1 MVLELF
7 ALLWRMSNYFAVC
20 ARGVEPVLEHE
31 LRSLGISQTKSLFSG
46 VAFEGEIDD
55 LYRTNMAL
63 RTATRVL
70 KPVAEFIAR
79 DFDALYRGVRKIDM
93 YELFRVDQ
101 TFRVDVNLV
110 QSTMTHSQ
118 FAAQKIKD
126 AIVDQFRQ
134 RSDGKLRPSVDLKN
148 PQIVFNVFVSG
159 PHVTFALD
167 ASGESLHRRHY
178 REGAGE
184 APMKEALAAAIVL
197 LSDWDRESPVYDPM
211 CGSGTLL
218 IEAMMIA
225 QNIAPNLNRTFSFQN
240 WREYDA
246 DRFNA
251 IREELRGKQ
260 LMPKLRGFGMEVSP
274 RVATTARKNIAA
286 AGLDKFIEIKTGDF
300 RRVRHTQ
307 DSGLVIVNPPYGE
320 RMDEVENLKHLYREL
335 GDHIKQDCQ
344 GCTASIFTGNL
355 ELRKFVGLRTKERIL
370 LYNGAIEGR
379 LLKYNLY

>member
-1 MVLELF
+1 MN
-7 ALLWRMSNYFAVC
+7 NYFAVC
-20 ARGVEPVLEHE
+20 PRGVEPVLEME
-31 LRSLGISQTKSLFSG
+31 LHNLGISQTTARFSG
-46 VAFEGEIDD
+46 VAFEGEPDD
-55 LYRTNMAL
+55 LYRANMAL
-63 RTATRVL
+63 RTATRIL
-70 KPVAEFIAR
+70 RPIAEFIAR

-118 FAAQKIKD
+118 FAAQKVKD
-126 AIVDQFRQ
+126 AIVDQFRH

-159 PHVTFALD
+159 PHVTFAMD

-197 LSDWDRESPVYDPM
+197 LSDWDRQSPVYDPM

-218 IEAMMIA
+218 IEAMMVA
-225 QNIAPNLNRTFSFQN
+225 QNIAPNLDRTFSFQN
-240 WREYDA
+240 WLDFEPERLDT
-246 DRFNA
+246 
-251 IREELRGKQ
+251 IREDLRAKQ
-260 LMPKLRGFGMEVSP
+260 LSAKVRGFGTELNS
-274 RVATTARKNIAA
+274 RVAATARKNIAA
-286 AGLDKFIEIKTGDF
+286 AGLEKLIEVKTGDF
-300 RRVRHTQ
+300 RNVRHTQ
-307 DSGLVIVNPPYGE
+307 KTGLVVVNPPYGE

-344 GCTASIFTGNL
+344 GCSASIFTGNL

-370 LYNGAIEGR
+370 LYNGSIEGR
-379 LLKYNLY
+379 LLKYYLY